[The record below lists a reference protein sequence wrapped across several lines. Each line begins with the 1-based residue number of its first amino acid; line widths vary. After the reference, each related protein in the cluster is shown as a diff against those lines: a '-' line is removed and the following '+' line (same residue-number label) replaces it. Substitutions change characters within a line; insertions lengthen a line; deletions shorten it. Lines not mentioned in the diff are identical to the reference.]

1 MNSLD
6 TRAATAEDGVGI
18 VRVPSWQAEAWPA
31 RHPVRR
37 LADDEPAAMPLHLM
51 FQPKIRAAAG

>member
-18 VRVPSWQAEAWPA
+18 VRVPSWQAEA
-31 RHPVRR
+31 
-37 LADDEPAAMPLHLM
+37 
-51 FQPKIRAAAG
+51 